1 MYMHRHGGDVYS
13 EPYEI
18 DFSANINPFG
28 MPQSVKDAAWE
39 GVLSS
44 VNYPDVSCRQ
54 LKKKISEKNKIP
66 PEYFIFGNGA
76 AELIFAVVSALK
88 PKKVLVVSPGFA
100 EYEQAARASGCE
112 IEHYFLK
119 EDNQF
124 LLEKSYLESIKEDTD
139 LVFLCNPNN
148 PTGQLIECDFLQ
160 QILEKCRA
168 CKAFLV
174 LDECFNEFLDQPN
187 QYTMLSKTKEFKN
200 MMILKA
206 FTKIYAMPGL
216 RLGYAICSD
225 RTVIEKMEA
234 MLQPWNVSVP
244 AEMAGNA
251 ALDEE
256 AFVQMTRAFIGQ
268 ERIWM
273 KKEME
278 RIGIK
283 TFDSKANYLFFK
295 GPKNLAQYCKKY
307 GILIRD
313 CSNYEGLSNGYYRV
327 AVRRREENEKL
338 ISCLE
343 KAVGQ

>member
-1 MYMHRHGGDVYS
+1 M
-13 EPYEI
+13 
-18 DFSANINPFG
+18 
-28 MPQSVKDAAWE
+28 
-39 GVLSS
+39 
-44 VNYPDVSCRQ
+44 
-54 LKKKISEKNKIP
+54 
-66 PEYFIFGNGA
+66 
-76 AELIFAVVSALK
+76 
-88 PKKVLVVSPGFA
+88 
-100 EYEQAARASGCE
+100 
-112 IEHYFLK
+112 
-119 EDNQF
+119 
-124 LLEKSYLESIKEDTD
+124 
-139 LVFLCNPNN
+139 CNPNN

-244 AEMAGNA
+244 AQMAGNA

-295 GPKNLAQYCKKY
+295 GPKNF
-307 GILIRD
+307 
-313 CSNYEGLSNGYYRV
+313 
-327 AVRRREENEKL
+327 RRNIVKNM
-338 ISCLE
+338 
-343 KAVGQ
+343 AF

>member
-1 MYMHRHGGDVYS
+1 
-13 EPYEI
+13 
-18 DFSANINPFG
+18 
-28 MPQSVKDAAWE
+28 
-39 GVLSS
+39 
-44 VNYPDVSCRQ
+44 
-54 LKKKISEKNKIP
+54 
-66 PEYFIFGNGA
+66 
-76 AELIFAVVSALK
+76 
-88 PKKVLVVSPGFA
+88 
-100 EYEQAARASGCE
+100 
-112 IEHYFLK
+112 
-119 EDNQF
+119 
-124 LLEKSYLESIKEDTD
+124 
-139 LVFLCNPNN
+139 
-148 PTGQLIECDFLQ
+148 
-160 QILEKCRA
+160 
-168 CKAFLV
+168 
-174 LDECFNEFLDQPN
+174 
-187 QYTMLSKTKEFKN
+187 MLSKTKEFKN

-244 AEMAGNA
+244 AQMAGNA

-313 CSNYEGLSNGYYRV
+313 CSIYEGLSNGYYRV